1 MRPPF
6 EDETSKEKNVSRK
19 CDVTYVDNSLQHH
32 KKQLDTLQEDR
43 LCHLSNRICSNAEL
57 QRFGKQ
63 HPTPSFAPISLP
75 PSPPPSS
82 YNIAVPAM
90 TSCDLPSALLPH
102 PAKFAI
108 QPMWSTAAMAAAH
121 IQAAFAAVSVAV
133 NSDPT
138 NSSDICGKLPK
149 VESVLADNGGT
160 LVQES
165 PRLGDVDVIP
175 CIDPDLKLS
184 DVITKAAALSPTHMR
199 NVISNSRLVV
209 PPPAP
214 ALLLADNP
222 TIPLATETESGV
234 DDDLDDCS
242 DTIENEDSKT
252 GPQQNLKVITN
263 EAKTYNSDGTD
274 VPLNL
279 SKPRSSAGSQHLQQ
293 PPQQES
299 GSLTP
304 VSLENVSCNWQSMS
318 SEDTKLLI
326 CRLWNIPPIDE
337 VESVGP
343 IVPAAPIVPVPPIVP
358 MATSDTE
365 NTSMPQPMSSRG
377 GKLKTY
383 PCSAKKPVL
392 EQLNALQNEKH
403 EVENQHSISFLA
415 KEGRSNAR
423 EGHSY
428 GHTYHKPHI
437 KRPMNAFMV
446 WAKDERRKIL
456 KACPDMHNSNISKIL
471 GARWKAMSNIDKH
484 PYYEE
489 QSRLSKLHMEKHPD
503 YRYRPRPKRTCI
515 VDGKKMRISEYK
527 TLMRTKRAEMREIWY
542 RDAGPGVSVT
552 PPADRRFC
560 HLSHCD
566 DDDFQASMMAVGG
579 KPKDMTKYEKSS
591 AGNIADCSSNV
602 LDCPNNPNDNDVNAD
617 YQSKSLNHPGLSNDD
632 NNISMH
638 SRDDD

>member
-1 MRPPF
+1 MY
-6 EDETSKEKNVSRK
+6 EAASVSRK
-19 CDVTYVDNSLQHH
+19 SDVTYVDNSLQHH
-32 KKQLDTLQEDR
+32 RKQLDTLQDDR
-43 LCHLSNRICSNAEL
+43 LCHLSNRISNAEI

-63 HPTPSFAPISLP
+63 QPTSSFTPISLP

-82 YNIAVPAM
+82 YNIAVPAV
-90 TSCDLPSALLPH
+90 TACDLPSALLPH

-121 IQAAFAAVSVAV
+121 IHAAFAAVSVAV
-133 NSDPT
+133 SSDPT

-149 VESVLADNGGT
+149 VESVLPDNGAA
-160 LVQES
+160 LVHEC
-165 PRLGDVDVIP
+165 PRSTDVDVMP
-175 CIDPDLKLS
+175 CGDPDLKLS

-199 NVISNSRLVV
+199 NVISNNRLVV
-209 PPPAP
+209 APPVPAV
-214 ALLLADNP
+214 LLADNP
-222 TIPLATETESGV
+222 TIPMAPEPESGV
-234 DDDLDDCS
+234 DDEIDDFS
-242 DTIENEDSKT
+242 DTIGNEDSKT
-252 GPQQNLKVITN
+252 LSQQNLHVITN

-279 SKPRSSAGSQHLQQ
+279 SKPRSSSGPQQ
-293 PPQQES
+293 QIQQQES

-337 VESVGP
+337 VESVGTR
-343 IVPAAPIVPVPPIVP
+343 VAVAPIVPVPPIVS
-358 MATSDTE
+358 MATSDSE
-365 NTSMPQPMSSRG
+365 NTSMSQPISGRS
-377 GKLKTY
+377 GKIKTF

-392 EQLNALQNEKH
+392 EQLNSLQNDQQ

-415 KEGRSNAR
+415 KEGRSNTR

-542 RDAGPGVSVT
+542 RDAAPGVSVT
-552 PPADRRFC
+552 PPGDRRFC
-560 HLSHCD
+560 HMSHCD
-566 DDDFQASMMAVGG
+566 DEDFQVTMMAAGG
-579 KPKDMTKYEKSS
+579 KSKDLPKFEKTSLD
-591 AGNIADCSSNV
+591 NVADSSSNV
-602 LDCPNNPNDNDVNAD
+602 LECPNTSDNDINTD
-617 YQSKSLNHPGLSNDD
+617 YQSKSLNRPALSLDD